1 MRRPKK
7 METEMNLSFIT
18 RYFRT
23 RSVYWNVVRELS
35 EYSDRELHDIGIDRA
50 EIPRIALE
58 ASRG

>member
-1 MRRPKK
+1 

-23 RSVYWNVVRELS
+23 RNVYWNVVRELN
-35 EYSDRELHDIGIDRA
+35 EYTDRELHDIGIDRA

>member
-1 MRRPKK
+1 
-7 METEMNLSFIT
+7 METAMNLGFIT

-23 RSVYWNVVRELS
+23 RSVYWKTVRELS

>member
-1 MRRPKK
+1 

-23 RSVYWNVVRELS
+23 RRVYWNVVRELS

-58 ASRG
+58 AARG